1 MADSA
6 PGSPLSSVASDE
18 NMSDR
23 DDRSKQEGGVSTPT
37 STTNMNM
44 PPSKKRRTGMAAWD
58 RNSNTTPVSTSFQD
72 EPLAPPSPSSS
83 ISSDTSGEI
92 PNSPTTLS
100 LIGANQDEDYS
111 GQCTDQVTVCRWE
124 GCDFKDFGNMDDLVK
139 HIHNEHVGSRQKKY
153 SCEWSD
159 CTRKGQTHASGYALR
174 AHMRSH
180 TREKPFYCAL
190 PECDRSFTRSDALAK
205 HMRTVHETEALRPSD
220 PVPKRHDVLSST
232 GTPIGTP
239 ASKLQRIK
247 LKISQPRPDN
257 SEQFSEGAN
266 DDPAGTGTGTD
277 DLDEFEVPEFS
288 LEAGFDEHELEM
300 NPHQLYR
307 LLRRQIHW
315 AEKEAEDL
323 RRYWEKIGPKRKQAW
338 MEKEAIFDNVVEAE
352 VRLLDSIMHPP
363 AEPPAEPSV
372 SAPAPDGPANG
383 VADTLTYPPAAVAA
397 SNGQQ
402 YQDPIA
408 P

>member
-1 MADSA
+1 MADS
-6 PGSPLSSVASDE
+6 PGSPLSSVASDD
-18 NMSDR
+18 MSDR
-23 DDRSKQEGGVSTPT
+23 DDPKQGVSTP
-37 STTNMNM
+37 SSNM
-44 PPSKKRRTGMAAWD
+44 PPSKRRRTGMASWD
-58 RNSNTTPVSTSFQD
+58 RNTPVSTSFQD
-72 EPLAPPSPSSS
+72 ELPPPPSPSSS

-92 PNSPTTLS
+92 PNSPNTQS

-111 GQCTDQVTVCRWE
+111 GFCNDQVTVCRWE
-124 GCDFKDFGNMDDLVK
+124 GCDFKDLGNMDDLVQ

-220 PVPKRHDVLSST
+220 PVPKRHDILSSG
-232 GTPIGTP
+232 GTPVSTP

-247 LKISQPRPDN
+247 LKLSHPPRDD
-257 SEQFSEGAN
+257 SEQYSESVN
-266 DDPAGTGTGTD
+266 DDTAGTE

-288 LEAGFDEHELEM
+288 SDTGFDNHELEM

-315 AEKEAEDL
+315 AEQESANLKSD
-323 RRYWEKIGPKRKQAW
+323 WEKIRPKRKQAW
-338 MEKEAIFDNVVEAE
+338 LEKEAIFDDLMDAE
-352 VRLLDSIMHPP
+352 LRLLSTL
-363 AEPPAEPSV
+363 V
-372 SAPAPDGPANG
+372 SAEASAAQVPVVPANG
-383 VADTLTYPPAAVAA
+383 APGNPAH
-397 SNGQQ
+397 
-402 YQDPIA
+402 PIA
-408 P
+408 AAGHQVPP

>member
-1 MADSA
+1 MADS
-6 PGSPLSSVASDE
+6 PGSPLSSVVSDD
-18 NMSDR
+18 MSDR
-23 DDRSKQEGGVSTPT
+23 DDPKQGVSTP
-37 STTNMNM
+37 SSNM
-44 PPSKKRRTGMAAWD
+44 PPSKRRRTGMASWD
-58 RNSNTTPVSTSFQD
+58 RNTPVSTSFQD
-72 EPLAPPSPSSS
+72 ELPPPPSPSSS

-92 PNSPTTLS
+92 PNSPNTLS

-111 GQCTDQVTVCRWE
+111 GYCNDQVTVCRWE
-124 GCDFKDFGNMDDLVK
+124 GCDFKDLGNMDDLVQ

-220 PVPKRHDVLSST
+220 PVPKRHDILSSG
-232 GTPIGTP
+232 GTPVP

-247 LKISQPRPDN
+247 LKLSHPPRDD
-257 SEQFSEGAN
+257 SEQYGESLNGET
-266 DDPAGTGTGTD
+266 AGTE
-277 DLDEFEVPEFS
+277 DLNEFEVPEFS
-288 LEAGFDEHELEM
+288 PDTGFDDHELEM

-315 AEKEAEDL
+315 AEQEGADL
-323 RRYWEKIGPKRKQAW
+323 KSDWEKIRPKRKQAW
-338 MEKEAIFDNVVEAE
+338 LEKEAIFDDLMDAE
-352 VRLLDSIMHPP
+352 LRLLSTL
-363 AEPPAEPSV
+363 V
-372 SAPAPDGPANG
+372 SAEAPAGQVPVVPANG
-383 VADTLTYPPAAVAA
+383 MPGNPAH
-397 SNGQQ
+397 
-402 YQDPIA
+402 PIA
-408 P
+408 AAGYQVPP

>member
-1 MADSA
+1 MADS
-6 PGSPLSSVASDE
+6 PGSPLSSVASDD
-18 NMSDR
+18 MSDR
-23 DDRSKQEGGVSTPT
+23 DESKQGVSTP
-37 STTNMNM
+37 SSNM
-44 PPSKKRRTGMAAWD
+44 PPSKRRRTGMASWD
-58 RNSNTTPVSTSFQD
+58 RNTPVSTTFQD
-72 EPLAPPSPSSS
+72 ELPPPASPSSS

-111 GQCTDQVTVCRWE
+111 GLCSDQVTVCRWD
-124 GCDFKDFGNMDDLVK
+124 GCDFKDFGNMDDLVQ

-220 PVPKRHDVLSST
+220 PVPKRHDNFSSG
-232 GTPIGTP
+232 GTPVGTP
-239 ASKLQRIK
+239 GTKLQRIK
-247 LKISQPRPDN
+247 LKLSHPPRDD
-257 SEQFSEGAN
+257 SEQYSESINDETAAN
-266 DDPAGTGTGTD
+266 EE
-277 DLDEFEVPEFS
+277 LDEFEVPEFGPDS
-288 LEAGFDEHELEM
+288 GFDDHELEL

-315 AEKEAEDL
+315 AEQEGTDL
-323 RRYWEKIGPKRKQAW
+323 KSDWEKIQPKRKQAW
-338 MEKEAIFDNVVEAE
+338 EEKEAIFDDVMTAE
-352 VRLLDSIMHPP
+352 VRLLTILRDSDSHAAQGHVVPVNGM
-363 AEPPAEPSV
+363 
-372 SAPAPDGPANG
+372 PAN
-383 VADTLTYPPAAVAA
+383 V
-397 SNGQQ
+397 QQ
-402 YQDPIA
+402 PIA
-408 P
+408 TAGYGP